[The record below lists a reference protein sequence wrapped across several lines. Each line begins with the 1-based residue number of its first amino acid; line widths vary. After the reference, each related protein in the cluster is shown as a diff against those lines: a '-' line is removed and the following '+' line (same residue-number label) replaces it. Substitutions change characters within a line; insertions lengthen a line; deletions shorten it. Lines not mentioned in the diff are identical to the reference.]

1 MSRSDDQETI
11 KNLLK
16 ALGKME
22 DLIEAAQKPPEKGCP
37 MNIDQYNTAQYA
49 PASVTKMVAVSGG
62 SRNRVRRG
70 AGKSRGQPKS
80 APARGRGGDEEDVV
94 GSGTSDGDETAVE
107 DIGFN
112 MQAAGAE
119 LMDKKA
125 ELIEACKKAN
135 LHEKSE
141 EEANAQ
147 VEAIIAHLKFAEELT
162 EQEVTALQEATEK
175 MVASQK
181 KLIAEKKPFVA
192 LSLFIHIAGVWA
204 LKATGTIDA
213 LLSYVGDSYRSLAGI
228 TPLGDSCDLDN
239 FWNIFNWADDCQEV
253 SQYTTIFWLTIFSTI
268 GTIAAYKYPEI
279 IPGIDTSNPFKIILS
294 LAKASTLKLAELFS
308 KIDSFQTAAAT
319 VITWPFQK
327 VMNICRWN
335 RVPPPAPVDLAA
347 SGQSPQ
353 GSPQGSPQVSPQGSP
368 QVSPRGSP
376 QVSPQVSPRGTPQG
390 SPQVSPRGTP
400 VQSGDE
406 GDSDDDEGDMG
417 GGRRRKGKRRQ
428 TKKRKGRGRKSPTRK
443 RGRKGKGKKKNKAKS
458 RKQKPAKKRSTRKR
472 QRGGGDCPCNA
483 PVAKPVMGGKKK
495 GRGKKTRGKKRN
507 NKRRTYKK

>member
-294 LAKASTLKLAELFS
+294 LAKESTFKLAELFS
-308 KIDSFQTAAAT
+308 KIDSSRRLRLSSLGL
-319 VITWPFQK
+319 QK

-347 SGQSPQ
+347 SGQYRKDPTRIATSIT
-353 GSPQGSPQVSPQGSP
+353 
-368 QVSPRGSP
+368 RGT
-376 QVSPQVSPRGTPQG
+376 PQVSPRGTPQDRTSIAG
-390 SPQVSPRGTP
+390 THKIATSITRGTHAI
-400 VQSGDE
+400 
-406 GDSDDDEGDMG
+406 
-417 GGRRRKGKRRQ
+417 RR
-428 TKKRKGRGRKSPTRK
+428 
-443 RGRKGKGKKKNKAKS
+443 
-458 RKQKPAKKRSTRKR
+458 
-472 QRGGGDCPCNA
+472 
-483 PVAKPVMGGKKK
+483 
-495 GRGKKTRGKKRN
+495 
-507 NKRRTYKK
+507 